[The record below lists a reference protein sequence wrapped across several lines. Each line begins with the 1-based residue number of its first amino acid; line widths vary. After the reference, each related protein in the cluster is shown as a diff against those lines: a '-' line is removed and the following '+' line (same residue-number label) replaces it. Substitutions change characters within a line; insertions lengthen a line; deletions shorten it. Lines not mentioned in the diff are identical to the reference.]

1 MKIEIKN
8 RFTGSVI
15 FELDIENNSI
25 ALTLKA
31 AIESNVNLSGAILR
45 WADLSEANL
54 SGANLSDANLSG
66 ATLRGATLR
75 CANLSGATLRWATLR
90 WANLS
95 DANLS
100 GADLSDANL
109 SDATLR
115 DANLS
120 GATLSCANLSDANL
134 SGADLSGA
142 DLSGATLRCAIGNK
156 RELRTLQLDSY
167 SISFTDSVLQIGC
180 KRFTPQE
187 WRDFGDNEI
196 SNMDNGALDWW
207 KKWKDF
213 VFKVIELSFCEQ
225 VQA

>member
-45 WADLSEANL
+45 WADLHGADL
-54 SGANLSDANLSG
+54 SGANLSDANLYN
-66 ATLRGATLR
+66 
-75 CANLSGATLRWATLR
+75 ANLHG
-90 WANLS
+90 ANLHG
-95 DANLS
+95 ANLRNAELY
-100 GADLSDANL
+100 GVNLHNANL
-109 SDATLR
+109 RNTDLHN
-115 DANLS
+115 ANLQN
-120 GATLSCANLSDANL
+120 C
-134 SGADLSGA
+134 
-142 DLSGATLRCAIGNK
+142 IGNK
-156 RELRTLQLDSY
+156 RELKTLQVDTY
-167 SISFTDSVLQIGC
+167 SIAFTESILQIGC
-180 KRFTPQE
+180 KHFTHKE
-187 WRDFGDNEI
+187 WENFTDDEI
-196 SNMDNGALDWW
+196 TKMDSGALRWW